1 MAHLSHHP
9 AGVDGWK
16 KTTTSRIFPNHPSR
30 VSIEI
35 IQKIYLSSFGTPI
48 HMARQSPTKGG
59 VDGRKE
65 YNIQKIYATKSL
77 EVVLLSII
85 CFEWF
90 FRKRRHYVIVLVG
103 IYVIN
108 NSRGLLSSW
117 SVWLPGYRLHPWS
130 WIFKQNQRLEKGDF
144 GSGNPMNHFQV
155 ACSNFWC
162 GCIGIIKWKV
172 QICSFK

>member
-9 AGVDGWK
+9 NGVDGWK
-16 KTTTSRIFPNHPSR
+16 KNNNIPNHPSR

-48 HMARQSPTKGG
+48 HMAQQSPTKGG

-65 YNIQKIYATKSL
+65 NNIQNIHATKSL
-77 EVVLLSII
+77 DPSFCRLF
-85 CFEWF
+85 FEWF
-90 FRKRRHYVIVLVG
+90 FRKRRHYVIVLAG

-117 SVWLPGYRLHPWS
+117 SAWLPGYRLHPWS
-130 WIFKQNQRLEKGDF
+130 WIFKQNQSLEKGDVGF
-144 GSGNPMNHFQV
+144 GNPMNHFQV
-155 ACSNFWC
+155 PCSNFWC
-162 GCIGIIKWKV
+162 GCIGTIKWKV